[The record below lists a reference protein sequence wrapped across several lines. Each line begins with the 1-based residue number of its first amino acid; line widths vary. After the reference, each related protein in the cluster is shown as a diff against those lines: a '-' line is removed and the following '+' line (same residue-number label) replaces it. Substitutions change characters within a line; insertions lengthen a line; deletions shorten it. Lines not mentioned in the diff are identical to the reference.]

1 MHVLA
6 AIHENKKVEMASS
19 FSTAHENK
27 TIEMGC
33 ARNSTPK
40 QLNKTKEDTPFCV
53 QRFMK
58 TKQLKWTVQEI
69 PHLNKR
75 RQSFFCT
82 TTRENKTVGMG
93 YCNKFRT

>member
-40 QLNKTKEDTPFCV
+40 QKKTIPFV
-53 QRFMK
+53 YNDSW
-58 TKQLKWTVQEI
+58 KQNNWNGLCK
-69 PHLNKR
+69 
-75 RQSFFCT
+75 
-82 TTRENKTVGMG
+82 
-93 YCNKFRT
+93 KFHT